1 MSIVKDSSIAF
12 PTRYFCSTQ
21 DYFPDGSTNGP
32 ADVSNTTR
40 TVKAVRTREGQRL
53 PGWKGI
59 IKAGGNATTPL
70 SGVFDNI
77 WSRQLSVKHKWVNNN
92 DGSFRITIARG
103 DVTFAF
109 IAPAGDGSMGFGT
122 MIDTS
127 AADNRARAR
136 FYKRLRAQQVQFS
149 GPTFLGELRETLR
162 MIKQPAQ
169 AIRDSCDRY
178 YRSLKQWRGRNRPPA
193 NSHRKW
199 QWRQELEKVAGGL
212 WLENSFGWQPLIH
225 DIEDAVKAFE
235 KLTPPISNVVGISV
249 GDTDGID
256 SYNAY
261 SATGFGDSQSHLNI
275 GSMMFYM
282 YLDFARSSCT
292 VRYKGKISTQ
302 TEATRWDDLAL
313 FGFTPSE
320 FIPTAWELLPWSF
333 LIDYF
338 TNIGDILTSAVTRTT
353 PVHFVNSTI
362 RKTARLYGRLV
373 SDPRRPG
380 GFPWDWTLAENTGS
394 SAQWEIQR
402 KSISRQAGGGVSL
415 PSLQFESG
423 LNVGQMCN
431 ITALLTNFLD
441 VHPQDKPRRNWH
453 R

>member
-1 MSIVKDSSIAF
+1 MSIAF
-12 PTRYFCSTQ
+12 PSRYFSSTQ
-21 DYFPDGSTNGP
+21 DFLPDGSPNGP
-32 ADVSNTTR
+32 ATVSNTTR
-40 TVKAVRTREGQRL
+40 QVKAVRTREGQSL
-53 PGWKGI
+53 PGWKRVI
-59 IKAGGNATTPL
+59 DSGGNATTPL

-77 WSRQLSVKHKWVNNN
+77 WSRQLSVKHKWVSTN
-92 DGSFRITIARG
+92 DGSFRVQEARG

-109 IAPAGDGSMGFGT
+109 ISPSGDSSMNFGT
-122 MIDTS
+122 MIDS
-127 AADNRARAR
+127 SKADNRARAR
-136 FYKRLRAQQVQFS
+136 FYKQLRAVQVQFS

-193 NSHRKW
+193 SGHGKW
-199 QWRQELEKVAGGL
+199 SWRQELEKVAGGL
-212 WLENSFGWQPLIH
+212 WLENSFGWQPLLH
-225 DIEDAVKAFE
+225 DIEDAVKAYE
-235 KLTPPISNVVGISV
+235 RLTPPVADAKVISV

-256 SYNAY
+256 SSSSY
-261 SATGFGDSQSHLNI
+261 SAMGYGDSQSHLNI
-275 GSMMFYM
+275 GTMSFYM
-282 YLDFARSSCT
+282 YLDFAKSSCT
-292 VRYKGKISTQ
+292 VRYKGKVSLT
-302 TEATRWDDLAL
+302 TEATKWDNLAL

-320 FIPTAWELLPWSF
+320 FVPTAWELLPWSF

-338 TNIGDILTSAVTRTT
+338 TNVGDILSSSVTRTA
-353 PVHFVNSTI
+353 PVNYVNCTV

-380 GFPWDWTLAENTGS
+380 GWPWDWMLTENSGS
-394 SAQWEIQR
+394 SAQWELQR
-402 KSISRQAGGGVSL
+402 KSVLRTAGSGVSL
-415 PSLQFESG
+415 PSIQFESG

-441 VHPQDKPRRNWH
+441 VHPQDKPKRNWH